1 MEKMKLKC
9 VRCPLGCM
17 LKVKVTENGIEVE
30 GNRCPR
36 GEEFAVQEVENPMR
50 ILTTS
55 VKVSGGAL
63 PLVSVKTSKAV
74 PKDKIEELMEHI
86 KSLEVKA
93 PVKIGD
99 VLEKNLLGLGVD
111 LVATRDCDEK

>member
-1 MEKMKLKC
+1 MERIKC

-17 LKVKVTENGIEVE
+17 LKVKVTKDGIEVE

-36 GEEFAVQEVENPMR
+36 GEEFALQEIENPMR

-55 VKVSGGAL
+55 VRVSGGVL
-63 PLVSVKTSKAV
+63 PLVSVKTSGAV
-74 PKDKIEELMEHI
+74 PRDKIKELMDHI
-86 KSLEVKA
+86 KSLEVEA

-99 VLEKNLLGLGVD
+99 VIEKNVLNLGVD

>member
-1 MEKMKLKC
+1 MERLKC
-9 VRCPLGCM
+9 VRCPLGCI
-17 LKVKVTENGIEVE
+17 LKVKVTKSGIEVE

-36 GEEFAVQEVENPMR
+36 GEEFALQEIENPMR

-55 VKVSGGAL
+55 VKVLGGAL
-63 PLVSVKTSKAV
+63 PLVSVKTSGAV
-74 PKDKIEELMEHI
+74 PKEKIKELMEYI

-99 VLEKNLLGLGVD
+99 VIEKNILGLGVD
-111 LVATRDCDEK
+111 LVATRDCDER